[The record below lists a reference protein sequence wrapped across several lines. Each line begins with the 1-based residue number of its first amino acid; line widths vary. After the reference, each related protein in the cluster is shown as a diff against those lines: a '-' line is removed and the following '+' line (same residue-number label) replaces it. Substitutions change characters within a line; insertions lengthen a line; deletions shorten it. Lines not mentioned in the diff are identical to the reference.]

1 MAPVARCVGR
11 PAALR
16 TGQAGVGARRALT
29 RRRAVLRPAQDGNP
43 PVRVIIYCHG
53 NACDIGEV
61 YVNLKQCVAP
71 ARRVLARP
79 SSSPNAPCLV

>member
-1 MAPVARCVGR
+1 MR
-11 PAALR
+11 
-16 TGQAGVGARRALT
+16 GVLT
-29 RRRAVLRPAQDGNP
+29 PRRRVLRAAQDGNP

-71 ARRVLARP
+71 DAPFTP
-79 SSSPNAPCLV
+79 SPLEP